1 MDISTTMNSADKAR
15 TQMQVDLLNKTID
28 PGRQSKQ
35 ELDKDDF
42 LKILL
47 TQLTHQDPSEPMK
60 DKEFIAQMAQF
71 STLEQMTNMASSFTQ
86 LSGVMASA
94 KAMNTLGHEVEII
107 RGDQVIRGT
116 VEAVSGREFPQVL
129 VNGTYYDVDEIEKVM
144 RQEDMNI

>member
-1 MDISTTMNSADKAR
+1 MDISTAMDSADKAR

-28 PGRQSKQ
+28 SGRKAKQ

-47 TQLTHQDPSEPMK
+47 TQLTHQDPTEPMK

-94 KAMNTLGHEVEII
+94 KAMNTLGHQVEII

-116 VEAVSGREFPQVL
+116 VEAVSGRDFPQVL
-129 VNGTYYDVDEIEKVM
+129 VNGIYYGVDEIEKVM

>member
-1 MDISTTMNSADKAR
+1 MDISTTMNSGEKAR
-15 TQMQVDLLNKTID
+15 TQMQVDSLNKMLNS
-28 PGRQSKQ
+28 GRQTTQ

-71 STLEQMTNMASSFTQ
+71 SSLEQMTNMASSFQ
-86 LSGVMASA
+86 ELSGVLSSSR
-94 KAMNTLGHEVEII
+94 AMNTLGREVEII
-107 RGDQVIRGT
+107 DGDQVVSGT

-129 VNGTYYDVDEIEKVM
+129 VNGTYYDVDKIAKVM
-144 RQEDMNI
+144 R

>member
-1 MDISTTMNSADKAR
+1 MNSGEKAR
-15 TQMQVDLLNKTID
+15 TQMQVDTLNKVLNS
-28 PGRQSKQ
+28 GRQTSQ

-71 STLEQMTNMASSFTQ
+71 SSLEQMTNMASSFQ
-86 LSGVMASA
+86 ELSGVLSSSR
-94 KAMNTLGHEVEII
+94 AMSTLGHEVEII
-107 RGDQVIRGT
+107 NGDQVINGT

-129 VNGTYYDVDEIEKVM
+129 VNGTYYDVDNIAKVM
-144 RQEDMNI
+144 R

>member
-60 DKEFIAQMAQF
+60 DKEFIAQMQF
-71 STLEQMTNMASSFTQ
+71 ISKNLKE
-86 LSGVMASA
+86 
-94 KAMNTLGHEVEII
+94 
-107 RGDQVIRGT
+107 
-116 VEAVSGREFPQVL
+116 P
-129 VNGTYYDVDEIEKVM
+129 EKVEM
-144 RQEDMNI
+144 VEKEYEALVETLKALKAAIHDLNDITRS

>member
-15 TQMQVDLLNKTID
+15 TSMQVDALNKMID

-71 STLEQMTNMASSFTQ
+71 STLEQMTNMAGAFTE
-86 LSGVMASA
+86 LSGVMATSR
-94 KAMNTLGHEVEII
+94 AMGTLGHEVEILN
-107 RGDQVIRGT
+107 GDQLVRGV

-129 VNGTYYDVDEIEKVM
+129 VGGTYYDLDKVEKVM
-144 RQEDMNI
+144 HQEDTRL

>member
-1 MDISTTMNSADKAR
+1 MRSAMRSSNLSMRANAS
-15 TQMQVDLLNKTID
+15 V
-28 PGRQSKQ
+28 
-35 ELDKDDF
+35 
-42 LKILL
+42 
-47 TQLTHQDPSEPMK
+47 
-60 DKEFIAQMAQF
+60 
-71 STLEQMTNMASSFTQ
+71 MASS
-86 LSGVMASA
+86 